1 MSNYTTIVNAYN
13 TLVLCPTMTVNG
25 HAVKVNGKK
34 TIRLLSDVELKLYPL
49 SYLMN
54 RRGAEQLLTAYK
66 GNASV
71 PREQRWTISP
81 EQLNNLCKWLS
92 VKGNSELVLAYMFK
106 TYKDITLRY
115 YILSAVQLFINKNI
129 TIARDKSG
137 KVLDNQ
143 NAVLIMKK

>member
-1 MSNYTTIVNAYN
+1 MSNYSTIVNAYN

-25 HAVKVNGKK
+25 HVVKVNGKK

-66 GNASV
+66 GNSAV
-71 PREQRWTISP
+71 PKAQRWTISP

-106 TYKDITLRY
+106 TYNDITLRY

-129 TIARDKSG
+129 DIARDKSG

>member
-13 TLVLCPTMTVNG
+13 TNVLCPTMTIHG
-25 HAVKVNGKK
+25 QAVKVNGKK

-54 RRGAEQLLTAYK
+54 RRGAEQLLTGYK
-66 GNASV
+66 GNAFV
-71 PREQRWTISP
+71 PKEQRWTISP

-106 TYKDITLRY
+106 TYNDVTLRY

-129 TIARDKSG
+129 VVARDEKG
-137 KVLDNQ
+137 RVLDGQ
-143 NAVLIMKK
+143 NAVLVMKK